1 MFKANIMKNLTFLSI
16 LFLVYSDFVMP
27 VNAQIT
33 SEGPS
38 AQFLYSDFTDSKVIM
53 KNGQIN
59 SLRLNF
65 NTLTERMVYQKDD
78 ILYDISNPEMTD
90 TVFLHQSKF
99 IPLEKSFYEVLLNAP
114 VPFYVQYKGT
124 LLPPGT
130 PAGYGGNSQVSNTK
144 LQSSFETS
152 QGNFNLDLP
161 SDYKV
166 RIDLIY
172 WIKIYGK
179 MISFTIERQ
188 FLKLYPSKESE
199 LKQFIKQNRIK
210 FDKSSDIKKLA
221 EYFNNITI

>member
-1 MFKANIMKNLTFLSI
+1 MKNLTILSI
-16 LFLVYSDFVMP
+16 FFLIYSDLVMP
-27 VNAQIT
+27 VEAQII

-38 AQFLYSDFTDSKVIM
+38 AQFLYPDFEDGKVIM

-59 SLRLNF
+59 SLKMNF
-65 NTLTERMVYQKDD
+65 NTLTERMVYQKDNN
-78 ILYDISNPEMTD
+78 LYDISNPEMTD
-90 TVFLHQSKF
+90 TVYLHQNKF
-99 IPLEKSFYEVLLNAP
+99 IPIEKAFYEVLFNAP
-114 VPFYVQYKGT
+114 VPFFAQYKGI

-172 WIKIYGK
+172 WLKIYGK
-179 MISFTIERQ
+179 MVSFTNERQ
-188 FLKLYPSKESE
+188 FLKLYPSKELE

-210 FDKSSDIKKLA
+210 FDKPADIKELA
-221 EYFNNITI
+221 EYFNKITN